1 MHSIKGCA
9 GGCYVTQGV
18 YDFLT
23 AEEKNM
29 EFFKIDIRYNQ
40 PTREA
45 QIIRY
50 EILELLL
57 DLIDLNED
65 PETFRYYLDIW
76 NRDRVWDI
84 RLTDDELESVCD
96 LNFME
101 DVCAYIDSYA
111 KAHKIKLRQ
120 V

>member
-1 MHSIKGCA
+1 MKF
-9 GGCYVTQGV
+9 YKV
-18 YDFLT
+18 
-23 AEEKNM
+23 
-29 EFFKIDIRYNQ
+29 DIRYNQ
-40 PTREA
+40 PNREA

-50 EILELLL
+50 EILDL
-57 DLIDLNED
+57 LIDFIED
-65 PETFRYYLDIW
+65 PEAFRYYLDIW

-101 DVCAYIDSYA
+101 DVCTYIDSYA